1 MSDLKSTHLK
11 FCKGKIE
18 KQDEKLNTFWPKM
31 PKFGNLGLKFSQ
43 TSVRFEISTFEIGY
57 MQNFVMVREL
67 ILFGPKFS
75 NFGTWA

>member
-1 MSDLKSTHLK
+1 
-11 FCKGKIE
+11 
-18 KQDEKLNTFWPKM
+18 M
-31 PKFGNLGLKFSQ
+31 PKFGYLGSKFSK

-57 MQNFVMVREL
+57 TQNFTMVIEL